1 MLEWV
6 AISFSFL
13 AYGLGQTDL
22 CLFKHHFFIYTMQIE
37 ILEDKIRHIWNSH
50 FKPWLHIEIGELC
63 CCCSVLTD
71 SVRPHGLQRASHPC
85 SFTVSWRLLKLM
97 SIELVMPSNCLI
109 LCHPFFLLPSSIFP
123 SIRIFFNESAFHIRW
138 LKYWRFSLSI
148 SLSNE

>member
-71 SVRPHGLQRASHPC
+71 SVRPHGLQRASHPW

-109 LCHPFFLLPSSIFP
+109 LWHPFLFLLSIFP
-123 SIRIFFNESAFHIRW
+123 SIRVYSNEKTSSFPALHIRW
-138 LKYWRFSLSI
+138 PK
-148 SLSNE
+148 